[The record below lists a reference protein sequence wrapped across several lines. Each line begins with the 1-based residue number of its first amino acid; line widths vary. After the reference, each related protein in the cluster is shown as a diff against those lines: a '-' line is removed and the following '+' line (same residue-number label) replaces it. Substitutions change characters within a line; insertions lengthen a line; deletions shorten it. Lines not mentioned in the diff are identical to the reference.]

1 MRTALPMTRLGR
13 RPPKQR
19 NFGAFDLLSVILAA
33 LFVFFLA
40 YPLIEMFRRT
50 LFSDG
55 TVHWDKVVAAI
66 ADPILLSTLGQT
78 AAIVGVSGLAAVF
91 IAIVFAWLTE
101 RTDASMGWISRVLP
115 LVPLLLPPIAL
126 STGWFFLAHRRAGS
140 INIVIRTIAEQLG
153 IKEWTHGGPLDI
165 VTWLGLVFVYAL
177 YLVPFAYLLVAAA
190 FRNIDPSLEE
200 ASRASGAGTWRTF
213 RRISLPAIL
222 PGIAA
227 SGLLVAISGLSSFSI
242 PATIGTAARIDII
255 SVRIVNLVRD
265 SYPPRYEEAV
275 IISLF
280 VVMVVGG
287 LWLLQRRISARQRYS
302 TIGGK
307 GMRSSPIRLGVW
319 KWPARILMIAYL
331 LATSVLPM
339 LALAFVGMQRF
350 WSPKVTWAQLSLDRF
365 IGLFSG
371 GSMMNRALV
380 NSIGLGVVGATLGM
394 LLASVLM
401 LYVRQRRG
409 IFPRIADGATKAPG
423 AISHIVIGVAL
434 VIGLSGAP
442 FNLGG
447 TVWLLLLAY
456 IIVYMPQ
463 AAIAAGSGID
473 QIGGELLEASAVTGA
488 TKGRTFRRIML
499 PLLRPSLAAGWA
511 LLFVVMVGD
520 LTVSA
525 LLASGSNP
533 VVGFVIYDIWS
544 NATYSDLAALAT
556 VVGLISFTVVSMVLI
571 LARPK
576 FIGITAQ

>member
-1 MRTALPMTRLGR
+1 MTRLGR
-13 RPPKQR
+13 RSPKPR
-19 NFGAFDLLSVILAA
+19 SFGAFDLLSLILAV
-33 LFVFFLA
+33 LFVFFLG

-55 TVHWDKVVAAI
+55 AVRRDTVVAAF
-66 ADPILLSTLGQT
+66 ADPVLLSTLGQT
-78 AAIVGVSGLAAVF
+78 AAVLGASGLAAVF
-91 IAIVFAWLTE
+91 IAIVFAWLNE
-101 RTDASMGWISRVLP
+101 RTDASMGWVSRLLP

-140 INIVIRTIAEQLG
+140 INIIIRALAGRLG
-153 IKEWTHGGPLDI
+153 ITEWANGGPLDI
-165 VTWLGLVFVYAL
+165 VTWQGLVFVYIL

-190 FRNIDPSLEE
+190 FRNMDPSLEE

-222 PGIAA
+222 PGIVA

-242 PATIGTAARIDII
+242 PATIGAAARIDII

-265 SYPPRYEEAV
+265 SYPPRFEEAT
-275 IISLF
+275 ITSLF
-280 VVMVVGG
+280 VVVVVGG
-287 LWLLQRRISARQRYS
+287 LWLLQRQISGRQRYS

-319 KWPARILMIAYL
+319 KWPARMLMIAYL
-331 LATSVLPM
+331 MATSVLPM
-339 LALAFVGMQRF
+339 LALMLVGMQKF
-350 WSPKVTWAQLSLDRF
+350 WSPKIVWSQLSLDTI

-371 GSMMNRALV
+371 GSMMSRALV
-380 NSIGLGVVGATLGM
+380 NSIGLGVAGATLGL

-401 LYVRQRRG
+401 LYVRQRQG
-409 IFPRIADGATKAPG
+409 MFPRIADGATKAPG
-423 AISHIVIGVAL
+423 AIPNIVIGVAL
-434 VIGLSGAP
+434 VIALSGPP

-456 IIVYMPQ
+456 IIVYMPR

-511 LLFVVMVGD
+511 LLFVVIVGD

-525 LLASGSNP
+525 LIASGSNP
-533 VVGFVIYDIWS
+533 VVGFVIYDIWT

-556 VVGLISFTVVSMVLI
+556 VVGTISFTVVSMVLI
-571 LARPK
+571 FTNPR
-576 FIGITAQ
+576 FTGISAQ